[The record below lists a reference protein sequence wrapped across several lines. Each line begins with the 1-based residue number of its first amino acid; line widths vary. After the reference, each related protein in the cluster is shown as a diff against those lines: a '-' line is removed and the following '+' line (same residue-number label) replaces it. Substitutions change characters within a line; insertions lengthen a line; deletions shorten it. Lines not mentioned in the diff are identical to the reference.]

1 MKALKYIL
9 FLILILIIG
18 FTIYIA
24 VQPNSFEVKRSR
36 TIHAPAEVIYNNVI
50 DFNNWEAWSSWVEK
64 DPETVITVGE
74 QTKGIGGSYSWVDK
88 DGKGKM
94 KTLATTEHASID
106 QELQFGDF
114 EPSKV
119 HWEFTPLEQGKTE

>member
-50 DFNNWEAWSSWVEK
+50 DFKNWEAWSSWVEK
-64 DPETVITVGE
+64 DPETVITLGE
-74 QTKGIGGSYSWVDK
+74 QTKGIGGSYSWMDK

-119 HWEFTPLEQGKTE
+119 HWEFTPL